1 MSVLIVLD
9 DLVAQGGAETCRFSP
24 SLFESHRFTKATGS
38 GITVPSDDLMTRAP
52 ALFFLA
58 ATVFPGVVPLS
69 CWEQRWPQGYLTAL
83 GLGLHPDPAVIWAS
97 VSLSHLRHLRDQLVF
112 LHEAPP
118 WITGSGAVALVD
130 ALRTPFADLGWAM
143 HDPPG
148 GERVLLSTP
157 MACRAVVA
165 PYETILGRSL
175 HQVLPQ
181 GAGAGMLMQLLTT
194 GQLVLAREEAN
205 RHREKQGLPA
215 LNTPWICGVGS
226 GADFFDQVGAPV
238 AMRGCFWCEDPE
250 YSGLAHQA
258 GWRPLD
264 WETQKDNAVVDQN
277 NELALGVA
285 RVVDAVGTG
294 PVWIQ
299 FSPTTNQRLHHL
311 LVDFIHPLATALA
324 KTNAGLLLLARETQG
339 EVAGYSWGYGRGR
352 TLVSKRRFW
361 HRRRWGQ
368 GDGLT
373 MDLARAL
380 WLS

>member
-9 DLVAQGGAETCRFSP
+9 DRVAQGGAESCRFTP
-24 SLFESHRFTKATGS
+24 SLFESHRFTKVTGS
-38 GITVPSDDLMTRAP
+38 GIIVPSDDPMIRAP
-52 ALFFLA
+52 VLFFWA
-58 ATVFPGVVPLS
+58 ATVFPGIVQSP

-83 GLGLHPDPAVIWAS
+83 GLGLHPDPAVTWAS

-112 LHEAPP
+112 FHEAPP
-118 WITGSGAVALVD
+118 WIISPGAVALID
-130 ALRTPFADLGWAM
+130 ALRVPFADLGWAM
-143 HDPPG
+143 HDSPG
-148 GERVLLSTP
+148 GAQVLLSTP
-157 MACRAVVA
+157 MGCRAVVA
-165 PYETILGRSL
+165 PYETISGRSL

-205 RHREKQGLPA
+205 RQREKQGLLA

-226 GADFFDQVGAPV
+226 GADFFDQAGAAV
-238 AMRGCFWCEDPE
+238 AVRGRFWCEDPE

-258 GWRPLD
+258 GWKPLD
-264 WETQKDNAVVDQN
+264 WETQKDNAVVDKN
-277 NELALGVA
+277 NELALGIA

-324 KTNAGLLLLARETQG
+324 KTKAGLLILARETQG

-361 HRRRWGQ
+361 HRCRWGQ